1 MNSRSILKVL
11 ALLLVVSV
19 LVAIAAACGPA
30 PTPAT
35 IVQTVEVEKVV
46 TVEVE
51 KQVEVE
57 KVVTVEVEKQVE
69 VEKIV
74 TVEVEVMVTQEAQ
87 PEGEAAA
94 EAAPEDNPYRPN
106 DLFAAVED
114 LKAATEGQSPPAG
127 AKFAFLTNNM
137 SPFWTASQIGLARSS
152 SELNVPMAF
161 QAPTA
166 SDLLSQQLSMLETF
180 INDGYTGVTFSAI
193 DREAPHSIIEKAVGQ
208 GTIMLTMDSDATGSQ
223 RAMYI
228 GMSDYDAGRKAAE
241 AALESIGTGKVVGL
255 VGFATAQNAQDR
267 IQGVNDVFE
276 GTEMELVEVL
286 IDDVK
291 PEVALSNAQT
301 AIQKYGDELA
311 GFITFYSYDGPAACQ
326 AIKQADKI
334 GTIKLIAFDA
344 EPETQA
350 CMQEGVVQAMIGQRV
365 YFYGYLSGYV
375 MHAMSILGEEETMT
389 VLDPYLDEFG
399 EDGKIRLNTGIDVI
413 KADTFDQYKAY
424 LESVGIASQ

>member
-11 ALLLVVSV
+11 ALLLVVST
-19 LVAIAAACGPA
+19 LVVIAAACGPA

-69 VEKIV
+69 VEKVV
-74 TVEVEVMVTQEAQ
+74 TVEVMVTQEAQ
-87 PEGEAAA
+87 PEAEAA
-94 EAAPEDNPYRPN
+94 AAPEDNPYRPN
-106 DLFAAVED
+106 DLFAAVEE
-114 LKAATEGQSPPAG
+114 LKTATEGQSPPAG

-137 SPFWTASQIGLARSS
+137 SPFWTAAQIGLARSS

-180 INDGYTGVTFSAI
+180 VNDGYTGVTFSAI
-193 DREAPHSIIEKAVGQ
+193 DREAPAPIIEKAVEQ
-208 GTIMLTMDSDATGSQ
+208 GTIMLTMDSDATGSK

-241 AALESIGTGKVVGL
+241 AALEIIGKGKVVGL

-267 IQGVNDVFE
+267 IQGVNDVFK
-276 GTEMELVEVL
+276 GTDMELVEVL

-334 GTIKLIAFDA
+334 GTLKLVAFDA

-375 MHAMSILGEEETMT
+375 MHAMSILGQEETMT

>member
-1 MNSRSILKVL
+1 MHSRSIIKAIGLGIM
-11 ALLLVVSV
+11 ATILVV
-19 LVAIAAACGPA
+19 IAAACGAA

-35 IVQTVEVEKVV
+35 IVQTVEVEKIV

-51 KQVEVE
+51 KEVEKVVE
-57 KVVTVEVEKQVE
+57 KVVTVEVVK
-69 VEKIV
+69 
-74 TVEVEVMVTQEAQ
+74 
-87 PEGEAAA
+87 EGEAMA
-94 EAAPEDNPYRPN
+94 EAAAPEDNPYRPTN
-106 DLFAAVED
+106 LFKVVED
-114 LKAATEGQSPPAG
+114 LKAATEGKSPPAG
-127 AKFAFLTNNM
+127 AKYAFLTNNM
-137 SPFWTASQIGLARSS
+137 SPFWTAAQIGVARSS
-152 SELNVPMAF
+152 SELNVPIAF

-180 INDGYTGVTFSAI
+180 VNDGYTGVTFSAI
-193 DREAPHSIIEKAVGQ
+193 DREAPASIIKKAVGQ
-208 GTIMLTMDSDATGSQ
+208 GTIMLTMDSDATGSE
-223 RAMYI
+223 RAIYI
-228 GMSDYDAGRKAAE
+228 GMSDYDAGRAAAE
-241 AALESIGTGKVVGL
+241 AALEIIGKGKVVGL

-267 IQGVNDVFE
+267 IKGVNDVFE

-301 AIQKYGDELA
+301 AIQKYGDDLA

-334 GTIKLIAFDA
+334 GALKLVAFDA
-344 EPETQA
+344 EPETQS

-375 MHAMSILGEEETMT
+375 MNTMAIIGQDETMK
-389 VLDPYLDEFG
+389 VLEPYLDEFG

>member
-1 MNSRSILKVL
+1 MHSHSLLKAVGL
-11 ALLLVVSV
+11 FVAVAA
-19 LVAIAAACGPA
+19 LVAIATACGAASP
-30 PTPAT
+30 PQT
-35 IVQTVEVEKVV
+35 IVQTVQVEKIV
-46 TVEVE
+46 TV
-51 KQVEVE
+51 Q
-57 KVVTVEVEKQVE
+57 VEKQVE

-74 TVEVEVMVTQEAQ
+74 TVQVEKVVNAPAEA
-87 PEGEAAA
+87 
-94 EAAPEDNPYRPN
+94 AAPEDNPYRPN
-106 DLFAAVED
+106 ELFAAAED
-114 LKAATEGQSPPAG
+114 LKAATEGKSPPAG

-137 SPFWTASQIGLARSS
+137 SPFWTAAQIGVARAS
-152 SELNVPMAF
+152 SELNVPIAF

-180 INDGYTGVTFSAI
+180 VNDGYTGVTFSAI
-193 DREAPHSIIEKAVGQ
+193 DREAPASIIEKAVEQ
-208 GTIMLTMDSDATGSQ
+208 GTIMLTMDSDATGSK
-223 RAMYI
+223 RAIYI
-228 GMSDYDAGRKAAE
+228 GMSDYDAGRAAAE
-241 AALESIGTGKVVGL
+241 AALEIIGQGKVVGL

-267 IQGVNDVFE
+267 IKGVNDVFE

-286 IDDVK
+286 IDDIK

-301 AIQKYGDELA
+301 AIQKYGDDLA

-334 GTIKLIAFDA
+334 GTLKLVAFDA

-375 MHAMSILGEEETMT
+375 MNAMSILGQEETMK

-424 LESVGIASQ
+424 LESIGIASQ